1 MAKRLS
7 MILAGAL
14 LSTGVAFAQSQVT
27 GTVTDENGEPVVE
40 SCREDRWYEDRHG
53 HRRGRTL
60 LAIGAFQ
67 FTSDRILSWHADQDR
82 EEWW

>member
-27 GTVTDENGEPVVE
+27 GTVTDENGEPVVGAAV
-40 SCREDRWYEDRHG
+40 RIDGTKTGTVTDVDG
-53 HRRGRTL
+53 HFSL
-60 LAIGAFQ
+60 
-67 FTSDRILSWHADQDR
+67 
-82 EEWW
+82 